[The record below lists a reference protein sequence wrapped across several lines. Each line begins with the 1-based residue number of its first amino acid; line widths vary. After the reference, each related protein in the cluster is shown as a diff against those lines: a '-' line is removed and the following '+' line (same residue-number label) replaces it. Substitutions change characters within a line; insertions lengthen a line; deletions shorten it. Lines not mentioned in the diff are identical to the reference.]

1 MAGELAGFGDTEY
14 RKLMSKFDKMG
25 GDVKDVLSQAVIYG
39 AALVESKAKSA
50 HFFLGTKRVS
60 ATEEN
65 ESAYVFTNPDG
76 SPRFRIRTAALI
88 NSIQMRDKQE
98 SGDEVSVSVA
108 ASQKYAKDVE
118 DGGPGR
124 RAFPFMRPAF
134 EQSKAEIIKKAKD
147 LVLARMEK
155 WKQ

>member
-1 MAGELAGFGDTEY
+1 MAGEFAGFGDTEY

-25 GDVKDVLSQAVIYG
+25 GDLKDVLSQAVIFG
-39 AALVESKAKSA
+39 AALVESKAKSS
-50 HFFLGTKRVS
+50 HFFLGTKRVTK
-60 ATEEN
+60 ADEDK
-65 ESAYVFTNPDG
+65 SAYIFTNPDG

-134 EQSKAEIIKKAKD
+134 EQSKADILKKAKD
-147 LVLARMEK
+147 MVVQRIEK